1 MANKAANPCGN
12 RSLRFQISQS
22 KTPLRKMYSSWTV
35 MVIQIMVQYPIK
47 LSQLMK
53 ISKSESRPAI
63 AMMVKIMQEKV
74 LQMGLGIFA
83 NGAPSCCQLS
93 AAAYVPGILFA
104 AMHTARITQQKLPK
118 PYSGRYASTT
128 SAPMPSESKASCH
141 VGFFNNPEPR
151 PIPRNSMSSFPH
163 VIPQVV
169 AANVNHRFVVL
180 G

>member
-83 NGAPSCCQLS
+83 NGAPSCC
-93 AAAYVPGILFA
+93 
-104 AMHTARITQQKLPK
+104 
-118 PYSGRYASTT
+118 
-128 SAPMPSESKASCH
+128 
-141 VGFFNNPEPR
+141 
-151 PIPRNSMSSFPH
+151 
-163 VIPQVV
+163 
-169 AANVNHRFVVL
+169 
-180 G
+180 